1 MQAELKKDLEDLSS
15 KISSIKNLE
24 ELQEARLEVRNLLS
38 KIEYNL
44 NMAKMLEH
52 KHRG

>member
-15 KISSIKNLE
+15 KISSIKDLE
-24 ELQEARLEVRNLLS
+24 ELHEARLEVRNLLS
-38 KIEYNL
+38 KIEYSL
-44 NMAKMLEH
+44 NIAKMVEH